1 MSGYERL
8 RLCDLRKVAE
18 LIGEV
23 IELGS
28 DASVWRPHF
37 LNGVRKLLDGNVALS
52 MESEGAVPGG
62 LIKLVAPLDVGWE
75 SDELR
80 SRFYQYFTRGEVRED
95 PAAIALFEIM
105 LRVRF
110 ATMRRREMVDDKT
123 WYAAP
128 SVYEARRSGNV
139 DDFVFSCVALGPGLL
154 HGFIVYRP
162 WGEEPFAIRH
172 RRLARFIHLVLLRVL
187 IARATDPAGLDEL
200 GDLSPRLRQTLEL
213 VVAGD
218 AIKHIA
224 MKLGISHHTVN
235 DYIKV
240 LYKRAGVGSRTELAN
255 KVRSRPAV
263 RMALPPVF
271 ELALAMRKS
280 AGEMDVVEKPPGVDE
295 AQ

>member
-8 RLCDLRKVAE
+8 KLCDLRRVAE

-37 LNGVRKLLDGNVALS
+37 LNGARKLLDGNVALS
-52 MESEGAVPGG
+52 MEAEGAVPGG
-62 LIKLVAPLDVGWE
+62 LMKLVAPLDVGWD
-75 SDELR
+75 SDEVR
-80 SRFYQYFTRGEVRED
+80 TRFYQYFTRGEVSED
-95 PAAIALFEIM
+95 PAAIALFEKM
-105 LRVRF
+105 QRVRF
-110 ATMRRREMVDDKT
+110 ASMRRREMVDDQT

-128 SVYEARRSGNV
+128 SVYEARRAGNV
-139 DDFVFSCVALGPGLL
+139 DDFVFSCVALGPGVL

-162 WGEEPFAIRH
+162 WGGPPFGVRH
-172 RRLARFIHLVLLRVL
+172 RRLARFAHLMLLRAL
-187 IARATDPAGLDEL
+187 KARTTDPGGVADL
-200 GDLSPRLRQTLEL
+200 GELSPRLRQTLEL

-255 KVRSRPAV
+255 KVRARPAV
-263 RMALPPVF
+263 RMALPPVM
-271 ELALAMRKS
+271 ELAIGRTGGAEDPEVGKM
-280 AGEMDVVEKPPGVDE
+280 
-295 AQ
+295 